1 MIYFQAYARA
11 VELLRK
17 AYFPNTNNVDAI
29 RRGNIAL
36 WSDLS
41 FIEGTV
47 KAAGLQAN
55 ANNKSPNV
63 NKRKNTFLMR

>member
-1 MIYFQAYARA
+1 MEYFQAYARA
-11 VELLRK
+11 AELLRK
-17 AYFPNTNNVDAI
+17 SYFPDTSSVDAI

-55 ANNKSPNV
+55 ANNKNPNV
-63 NKRKNTFLMR
+63 NERKNTFLMR